1 MQSPSLSTAL
11 WPFACVALA
20 TSGLVS
26 ALLILSRRWH
36 LAHTADSDFS
46 KPQRIHTGEVPRIG
60 GIAILAGLIAGMGCA
75 AVVQPDTRQVLLWW
89 MLGLAPVAGVGLV
102 EDLTQRI
109 RPRIRLLWMLLG
121 SLAWLLGTGYWL
133 QGLGVPGVD
142 VLMAWPVVGV
152 CFSLFA
158 CLGAINAYNI
168 IDGLNG
174 LMAGVAGLSLLA
186 IAIVAAQVGDA
197 LVLQGACCLALS
209 LLGWLPFNWPR
220 ARLFAGDGG
229 AYCIGF
235 ITVTLLF
242 ALVTR
247 NPAVSPWFGLT
258 AAALPVAETLYSMW
272 RRFRTGMHA
281 MEPDQSH
288 LHQLMRHQVHW
299 NRSRRLMH
307 ESGLLGHQAVAA
319 LRRSLHLHGELPA
332 RAPNG
337 SVSPMLWSLHGVA
350 ALLGVLLHDNT
361 IGLIALCLVF
371 GVVYVVLHRKLDDAR
386 DRVSAVGGAG

>member
-1 MQSPSLSTAL
+1 MVCAVLLQPEVLAARAGGSSQQAGNSTQAGAAAAGSPL
-11 WPFACVALA
+11 
-20 TSGLVS
+20 
-26 ALLILSRRWH
+26 
-36 LAHTADSDFS
+36 
-46 KPQRIHTGEVPRIG
+46 
-60 GIAILAGLIAGMGCA
+60 
-75 AVVQPDTRQVLLWW
+75 QVLLWW
-89 MLGLAPVAGVGLV
+89 LLGLAPVAGVGLV

-109 RPRIRLLWMLLG
+109 RPRIRLLWMMLG
-121 SLAWLLGTGYWL
+121 SLIWLLGTGYWL
-133 QGLGVPGVD
+133 HALGVPGVD
-142 VLMAWPVVGV
+142 VLMAWPAVGV

-174 LMAGVAGLSLLA
+174 LLAGVAGLSLLA

-197 LVLQGACCLALS
+197 LVLQGACCLALA

-242 ALVTR
+242 ALVVR
-247 NPAVSPWFGLT
+247 NSAVSPWFGLT

-307 ESGLLGHQAVAA
+307 ESGVLGHQAVAA

-337 SVSPMLWSLHGVA
+337 SVSPWLWSLHGVV
-350 ALLGVLLHDNT
+350 ALLGVLLHGNT
-361 IGLIALCLVF
+361 PGLMVLCLVF

-386 DRVSAVGGAG
+386 ERVSVVGGAG